1 MAPILKHGPEWRQ
14 GPCLWILAG
23 TGEGPAL
30 AGGLLQQGWRLRV
43 SVVSEAAA
51 LPYRPLAQAWPAGAL
66 QLLVGALAG
75 QVGIRAQLQQWA
87 QAGDR
92 LAAVVDATHPFAI
105 RISRDLVQVCCQQQ
119 LPLLRLGR
127 EALPQ
132 DGATVLADLAAL
144 TAVDLGGQRLLL
156 ALGSR
161 QLARA
166 RAASPGAFHHARV
179 LPNPAALQLALA
191 AGLAPE
197 RLACLRPSPSFAV
210 EEALLRHWGI
220 EVILCR
226 QSGGVTEAGWR
237 RLAIT
242 RGCRLLLLA
251 RPAEPGAGMVLSLP
265 ELLAK
270 LESLATAH

>member
-1 MAPILKHGPEWRQ
+1 M
-14 GPCLWILAG
+14 WILAG

-30 AGGLLQQGWRLRV
+30 AGPLLQQGWGLRV

-51 LPYRPLAQAWPAGAL
+51 LAYRPLAQDWPPAAL
-66 QLLVGALAG
+66 QLLVGPLDGQAG
-75 QVGIRAQLQQWA
+75 IGAQLQRFD

-105 RISRDLVQVCCQQQ
+105 RISHDLAQVCRQWR

-127 EALPQ
+127 ALLPQ
-132 DGATVLADLAAL
+132 DGASLLADLDAL
-144 TAVDLGGQRLLL
+144 TAVDLRGQRLLL

-161 QLARA
+161 QLTRA
-166 RAASPGAFHHARV
+166 RACSPGALHHARV
-179 LPNPAALQLALA
+179 LPNPTALQLALA

-197 RLACLRPSPSFAV
+197 RLACLRPAPSFAV

-226 QSGGVTEAGWR
+226 QSGGFTEAGWR
-237 RLAIT
+237 RMAT
-242 RGCRLLLLA
+242 AAGCRLLLLA
-251 RPAEPGAGMVLSLP
+251 RPAEPGADTVLPLT
-265 ELLAK
+265 ELLAR
-270 LESLATAH
+270 LERLAAVR